1 MKKISYIV
9 LLAVMVL
16 MVCGCRRQPGPAVMQ
31 LYELTDTAPA
41 QALAGLDSLTTA
53 NLSEAERRLADF
65 VRLKASDKVY
75 ITHTSDS
82 TILALLDYY
91 EDDDR
96 FGSEVLYY
104 AGRVYSDLG
113 DYPTAL
119 TYFQKALQATP
130 TEKNLRLRSAIASQ
144 TGRLLNTLKL
154 HNQAIPYL
162 KETLKINAL
171 LADTVNL
178 MYNHQLLGDIYMR
191 AGKIDSAEIVLK
203 KGMEWAKFLTEEET
217 SLINSYF
224 AHIAYMKGDYTQA
237 LNLIRGVPEKQ
248 EPKFRNL
255 PLLYATQIYR
265 ANGELDSAYC
275 YVEELIHSN
284 YYKNR
289 CAGFEELFSTQ
300 LKELVPKDSLAS
312 YMTVYNR
319 LLDYAAANNS
329 AESAIFQNSYFN
341 YNDHLIKRIEAESQ
355 KNKMINY
362 AYGFAL
368 LILILVVIVFIQ
380 KIRYQKSQIELL
392 KALDDIRKLNLLLS
406 NSKQQYEELQRK
418 NQEEFSNTPQ
428 QEPGNSKSDQTKDAL
443 MHNDSFIDNEV
454 KERLKSEL
462 LQLSKLTQQNDDINK
477 ITESAVYKKLV
488 ELLKRNQSLSFDNPL
503 WEELEQ
509 VILCVS
515 PQFKNK
521 FQLILGAPLSKVDL
535 QTMMLIKSGFRN
547 SDIAVLSGR
556 SSSAIS
562 ERRRSLCSRLFGKKV
577 GIEMFNN
584 IICNL

>member
-1 MKKISYIV
+1 M
-9 LLAVMVL
+9 AVMVL

-178 MYNHQLLGDIYMR
+178 MYNHQLLGAIYMR
-191 AGKIDSAEIVLK
+191 AGKIDSAEIALK
-203 KGMEWAKFLTEEET
+203 KGMEWAQFLTEEEI

-248 EPKFRNL
+248 EPKFRSL
-255 PLLYATQIYR
+255 SLLYATQIYLANAITDTAYIYANELINGKDNKNVR
-265 ANGELDSAYC
+265 AGFGLLLNSNLREFIPADSVLSYINAYNNAVTSYLSHYESENALIQNSLYNYNLQVQQRVKAIEQRNRARTIIWICAFLILVMSCVILLFKEKNQRKLIQLKSAFDEIERLQNQLHNPEKDTLTGENFETQENTDWNASAISDSIHTYLSDINISNRALETDKQLKTSDIYAKLQELLITNKSIAQDSDIW
-275 YVEELIHSN
+275 EELHSVIKAKCPN
-284 YYKNR
+284 FFISLNR
-289 CAGFEELFSTQ
+289 IFE
-300 LKELVPKDSLAS
+300 
-312 YMTVYNR
+312 
-319 LLDYAAANNS
+319 
-329 AESAIFQNSYFN
+329 
-341 YNDHLIKRIEAESQ
+341 
-355 KNKMINY
+355 NKINKVDIQ
-362 AYGFAL
+362 
-368 LILILVVIVFIQ
+368 ILILMKFGFSV
-380 KIRYQKSQIELL
+380 SQI
-392 KALDDIRKLNLLLS
+392 
-406 NSKQQYEELQRK
+406 
-418 NQEEFSNTPQ
+418 
-428 QEPGNSKSDQTKDAL
+428 
-443 MHNDSFIDNEV
+443 
-454 KERLKSEL
+454 
-462 LQLSKLTQQNDDINK
+462 SKLIN
-477 ITESAVYKKLV
+477 V
-488 ELLKRNQSLSFDNPL
+488 
-503 WEELEQ
+503 
-509 VILCVS
+509 
-515 PQFKNK
+515 
-521 FQLILGAPLSKVDL
+521 
-535 QTMMLIKSGFRN
+535 
-547 SDIAVLSGR
+547 
-556 SSSAIS
+556 SSSAVTN
-562 ERRRSLCSRLFGKKV
+562 RRTK
-577 GIEMFNN
+577 
-584 IICNL
+584 ICNLIPNTKISKDELNKLISLL